1 MCFACWKPYSTAKCP
16 SAFFPPGAS
25 NSPSPP
31 SQDSTISAGQQCDA
45 FTALELLCVQAIVC
59 RQTVHFCVSEAQ
71 GWSSFWEMAEC
82 ATAEPLSDSLCFSAS
97 VVIFWILSFF
107 FSLFKKKKKF
117 FFEGLAVW
125 AILKDLEKS
134 HKQELLNN
142 CSVKLKITVCS
153 TTVELLCGRRKLSF

>member
-1 MCFACWKPYSTAKCP
+1 MLKTLQHCQVSFC
-16 SAFFPPGAS
+16 FFPPGAS
-25 NSPSPP
+25 NSQSPP

-45 FTALELLCVQAIVC
+45 FAALELLCVQAMVG

-71 GWSSFWEMAEC
+71 GWSSFWEMDEC
-82 ATAEPLSDSLCFSAS
+82 AIAEPLSDSLCFSAS
-97 VVIFWILSFF
+97 VVIFWILFSF
-107 FSLFKKKKKF
+107 FSLKKNF

>member
-1 MCFACWKPYSTAKCP
+1 MLKTLQHCQVSFCFFSSWSFQFTESTKPRQHHLGRAAVRRIHS
-16 SAFFPPGAS
+16 PGAS
-25 NSPSPP
+25 LCAGNRL
-31 SQDSTISAGQQCDA
+31 QADSA
-45 FTALELLCVQAIVC
+45 FLRVRGTGLELLLRNGWVC
-59 RQTVHFCVSEAQ
+59 HRRTPEWQLVLF
-71 GWSSFWEMAEC
+71 
-82 ATAEPLSDSLCFSAS
+82 SLCRDF
-97 VVIFWILSFF
+97 LNSFFLF
-107 FSLFKKKKKF
+107 FSLKKK